1 MSSNTTP
8 VFRTEG
14 ERRSKPRIAEK
25 FAAKA
30 RGIDVN
36 GNPFSVPC
44 TVENISASGV
54 YLRCEEDVVP
64 GSEVKLQVH
73 FFVEGETGSTIEA
86 RGPVVRIEPLSDGSL
101 GLAIEISQHKFL

>member
-8 VFRTEG
+8 VYGIEG
-14 ERRSKPRIAEK
+14 ERRSKPRIVER

-30 RGIDVN
+30 RGVDVN
-36 GNPFSVPC
+36 GKQFSVNC

-54 YLRCEEDVVP
+54 YLKCEEDVEA
-64 GSEVKLQVH
+64 GSELKLQVH

-86 RGPVVRIEPLSDGSL
+86 RGPVVRIDTLSDGSHGIAL
-101 GLAIEISQHKFL
+101 RIGQHKFI

>member
-8 VFRTEG
+8 VFRIG
-14 ERRSKPRIAEK
+14 RERRSKPRIVEK
-25 FAAKA
+25 FAANA

-36 GNPFSVPC
+36 GKQFSVSC

-54 YLRCEEDVVP
+54 FLRCEEDVVP

-73 FFVEGETGSTIEA
+73 FFVAGETGSTIEA
-86 RGPVVRIEPLSDGSL
+86 FGTVVRIEPLRDGSL

>member
-8 VFRTEG
+8 VYRIEG

-30 RGIDVN
+30 NGVDVN
-36 GNPFSVPC
+36 GQQFSVPC

-54 YLRCEEDVVP
+54 YLKCEEDVIP
-64 GSEVKLQVH
+64 ASEVKLRIH